1 MESIMNEP
9 AIVAEGLR
17 KRYGDTPALDGFDLT
32 VRAGTVHGLLGPNGA
47 GKTTAVRIFATLLRF
62 DSGQVAVAGYDVTRD
77 AETVRRLIALTGQ
90 YAAVDEILSGRQ
102 NLLLFGQLL
111 GLSRRQARQRAD
123 ELLEQFELTDVAS
136 KSAGQ
141 YSGGLRRRLDLAA
154 SLIRTPEVLFL
165 DEPTTGLDPRSR
177 NRLWD
182 AVRSI
187 VSSGTTVLL
196 TTQHLDE
203 ADQLADRISVM
214 DRGRIVAEGT
224 ADELKAVIGG
234 DRIEVVVHDLAD
246 LPSAAELVG
255 RIAATEPEIDAEL
268 RRISAPV
275 SDRVAALTDVVRALH
290 DSGVVAEDIGLRRPT
305 LDEAFLHLTGRPAS
319 DQRANDEREEIPV

>member
-1 MESIMNEP
+1 MNEP

-32 VRAGTVHGLLGPNGA
+32 VRAGAVHGLLGPNGA

-319 DQRANDEREEIPV
+319 DQRANDEREEIAV

>member
-1 MESIMNEP
+1 MNEP
-9 AIVAEGLR
+9 AIVAKGLR

-32 VRAGTVHGLLGPNGA
+32 VRMGTVHGLLGPNGA
-47 GKTTAVRIFATLLRF
+47 GKTTAIRIFATLLRF
-62 DSGQVAVAGYDVTRD
+62 DSGQAAVAGYDVPRE
-77 AETVRRLIALTGQ
+77 AEAVRGLIALTGQ

-111 GLSRRQARQRAD
+111 CLSKRQARQRAD
-123 ELLEQFELTDVAS
+123 ELLEQFELTDVAT

-141 YSGGLRRRLDLAA
+141 YSGGMRRRLDLAA

-187 VSSGTTVLL
+187 VGSGTTVLL
-196 TTQHLDE
+196 TTQYLEE

-214 DRGRIVAEGT
+214 DRGRVVAEGT

-234 DRIEVVVHDLAD
+234 DRIEVVVHDVAD

-275 SDRVAALTDVVRALH
+275 SDRVVALTDVVRALH
-290 DSGVVAEDIGLRRPT
+290 DSGIVAEDIGLRRPT
-305 LDEAFLHLTGRPAS
+305 LDEAFLRLTGRPAS
-319 DQRANDEREEIPV
+319 DQRANGEREEISV

>member
-1 MESIMNEP
+1 MNEP

-17 KRYGDTPALDGFDLT
+17 KRYGDAPALDGFDLT

-62 DSGQVAVAGYDVTRD
+62 DSGQVAVAGYDVPRD
-77 AETVRRLIALTGQ
+77 AESVRRLIALTGQ

-111 GLSRRQARQRAD
+111 GLSKRQARQRAD

-154 SLIRTPEVLFL
+154 SLIRTPVVLFL

-255 RIAATEPEIDAEL
+255 RSAATEPEIDAEL

-305 LDEAFLHLTGRPAS
+305 LDEAFLHLTGRPVS
-319 DQRANDEREEIPV
+319 DQRANEEREEISV

>member
-1 MESIMNEP
+1 MNEP

-32 VRAGTVHGLLGPNGA
+32 VRSGTVHGLLGPNGA
-47 GKTTAVRIFATLLRF
+47 GKTTAARILATLLRF
-62 DSGQVAVAGYDVTRD
+62 DGGRATVAGYDVVREAAAVRD
-77 AETVRRLIALTGQ
+77 LIALTGQ

-111 GLSRRQARQRAD
+111 GLSKRQARRRAD
-123 ELLEQFELTDVAS
+123 ELLEQFELTDAAT

-141 YSGGLRRRLDLAA
+141 YSGGMRRRLDLAA
-154 SLIRTPEVLFL
+154 SLIRTPAVLFL

-182 AVRSI
+182 AVRSF
-187 VSSGTTVLL
+187 VGSGTTVLL
-196 TTQHLDE
+196 TTQYLEE

-214 DRGRIVAEGT
+214 DRGRVVAEGT
-224 ADELKAVIGG
+224 ADELKALIGG
-234 DRIEVVVHDLAD
+234 DRIEVVVHDVAD

-275 SDRVAALTDVVRALH
+275 SDRVTALTDVVRAL
-290 DSGVVAEDIGLRRPT
+290 DDDGVVVEDIGLRRPT

-319 DQRANDEREEIPV
+319 DEPASGEREEISV